1 MEEIR
6 VGLKVNEN
14 TLTTDITLDS
24 IYEMLKPYIHGDQFV
39 IGYDKVYAQTPHYHF
54 HFVSQSQFK
63 TITAM
68 KLRKLK
74 LGKTCKLYQAKEY
87 AGARVETWFGY
98 ACKENIIKTG
108 SVNLDDVKIEAGVQ
122 LQIKIL
128 KANHAKKEGYKKEEK
143 QKFKDLLFAY
153 VDKSWKNNF
162 GQLQKEIYI
171 CSYTDMPTQLGWFK
185 VICLTIADYGIE
197 NNRFMMR
204 AHLERYALEYLVKTK
219 SWSNVDLF
227 NYYFPPKL

>member
-39 IGYDKVYAQTPHYHF
+39 IGYDKVYAKTPHYHF

-87 AGARVETWFGY
+87 HEARVETWFGY

-122 LQIKIL
+122 LGIKVL

-143 QKFKDLLFAY
+143 QKFKELLFDY
-153 VDKSWKNNF
+153 VDKKWKNNF
-162 GQLQKEIYI
+162 IVSNEVDV
-171 CSYTDMPTQLGWFK
+171 CNYTDMPTQLGWFK
-185 VICLTIADYGIE
+185 VISLTIVDYGSE

-204 AHLERYALEYLVKTK
+204 AHLERYTLEYLVKTK
-219 SWSNVDLF
+219 LWTNVNLY
-227 NYYFPPKL
+227 NYYFPQKL